1 MSTSA
6 TDSEPVVVVGVAT
19 RQLVGAQ
26 VVATALDQ
34 REGRPPAEQGGDRVG
49 EPRHVAVDD
58 LGLEG
63 QRRRR
68 DDGRT
73 AAVDGVEDG
82 RDEVRE
88 RLAGARAGLD
98 EEVLPGVDGPRHR
111 VGHLDLPG
119 PLDAPHA
126 GHGRVEER
134 VEGGHPSR
142 VCRLPTREGMA
153 SAPGRRAPGAEPPSA
168 AAGRSATMAS
178 VSLTDEP
185 SPRFPTDLEIASA
198 ATLRPMSEVAAAI
211 GLTDDDIE
219 PFGRDVAKLDLSL
232 LGRLAGRPQ
241 GKYVVVTAMTPTPLG
256 EGKTTTSVGLAQ
268 GLAKLG
274 HRPVVVLRQPSMGPT
289 FGIKGGAAG
298 GGYSQLVPME
308 RFNLHLTG
316 DFHAIAAA
324 HNLLAAMID
333 NHLHFG
339 NALDID
345 ERNITW
351 RRVVDINDR
360 SLRDIVI
367 GLGARIDGVPRQT
380 GFDITAAS
388 EVMVLLTL
396 ATSLSD
402 LRRRLGRIV
411 IGYTRSGDA
420 VTAEQLGAAG
430 AMAVLLRDALKPNLL
445 QTLEGGPA
453 LVHCGPFG
461 NIATGTSSV
470 IADLMAIRAGDIVVT
485 EAGFGADM
493 GAERFFNV
501 KCRVSGLAPDAA
513 VIVATVRALKAHSG
527 RFDIKPG
534 RPLPDDMLAENPGDV
549 AAGIPNLR
557 KQIQIVQRFGVTPVV
572 AINAFPTDFASEY
585 DVIRA
590 LCDKVGVRYAV
601 STHFTDGGDGALD
614 LGRMVLDALDEPN
627 SFDFLYTL
635 DAPLAQK
642 IETIARE
649 IYGADGIDIAPAAA
663 AALAEYERLG
673 FGTLPV
679 VIAKTHLSISSDP
692 TRLGAPTGWRLPVRE
707 VRAAVGAGYVYAIC
721 GDMRMMPGLARHP
734 NAERIDIDATGTTVG
749 LS

>member
-1 MSTSA
+1 MSLNDEST
-6 TDSEPVVVVGVAT
+6 TT
-19 RQLVGAQ
+19 
-26 VVATALDQ
+26 
-34 REGRPPAEQGGDRVG
+34 PA
-49 EPRHVAVDD
+49 PF
-58 LGLEG
+58 
-63 QRRRR
+63 
-68 DDGRT
+68 
-73 AAVDGVEDG
+73 
-82 RDEVRE
+82 
-88 RLAGARAGLD
+88 
-98 EEVLPGVDGPRHR
+98 
-111 VGHLDLPG
+111 
-119 PLDAPHA
+119 
-126 GHGRVEER
+126 
-134 VEGGHPSR
+134 PS
-142 VCRLPTREGMA
+142 
-153 SAPGRRAPGAEPPSA
+153 
-168 AAGRSATMAS
+168 
-178 VSLTDEP
+178 
-185 SPRFPTDLEIASA
+185 DLEIASA
-198 ATLRPMSEVAAAI
+198 ATLSPMSEVAASI
-211 GLTDDDIE
+211 GLTEDDIE
-219 PFGRDVAKLDLSL
+219 PFGRDVAKLDLAL
-232 LGRLAGRPQ
+232 LGRLAKRPQ

-268 GLAKLG
+268 GLAQLG

-339 NALDID
+339 NELGID

-351 RRVVDINDR
+351 RRVIDINDR
-360 SLRDIVI
+360 SLRDMVI
-367 GLGARIDGVPRQT
+367 GLGARMDGVPRQT

-396 ATSLSD
+396 ATSLAD

-411 IGYTRSGDA
+411 IGYTTTGEA

-470 IADLMAIRAGDIVVT
+470 IADLMAIRAGDMVIT

-493 GAERFFNV
+493 GAERFFDV
-501 KCRVSGLAPDAA
+501 KCRVSALAPDAA

-534 RPLPDDMLAENPGDV
+534 RPLPQDLLAENPGDV

-557 KQIQIVQRFGVTPVV
+557 KHIQIVQRFGVTPVV
-572 AINAFPTDFASEY
+572 AINAFGTDFESEY
-585 DVIRA
+585 DVIRS
-590 LCDKVGVRYAV
+590 LCDKMGVRYAV
-601 STHFTDGGDGALD
+601 STHFADGGRGALE
-614 LGRMVLDALDEPN
+614 LSRVVLDALEEPN
-627 SFDFLYTL
+627 HFEFLYTL
-635 DAPLAQK
+635 DMSLSQK
-642 IETIARE
+642 IETVARE
-649 IYGADGIDIAPAAA
+649 IYGADGIDVSPAAA
-663 AALAEYERLG
+663 AALADYERLG

-679 VIAKTHLSISSDP
+679 VIAKTHLSITSDP
-692 TRLGAPTGWRLPVRE
+692 TKLGAPTGWRLPVRE

-721 GDMRMMPGLARHP
+721 GDMRTMPGLARHP
-734 NAERIDIDATGTTVG
+734 NAERIDIDETGTTVG

>member
-1 MSTSA
+1 MSLNDES
-6 TDSEPVVVVGVAT
+6 
-19 RQLVGAQ
+19 
-26 VVATALDQ
+26 
-34 REGRPPAEQGGDRVG
+34 PA
-49 EPRHVAVDD
+49 PF
-58 LGLEG
+58 
-63 QRRRR
+63 
-68 DDGRT
+68 
-73 AAVDGVEDG
+73 
-82 RDEVRE
+82 
-88 RLAGARAGLD
+88 
-98 EEVLPGVDGPRHR
+98 
-111 VGHLDLPG
+111 
-119 PLDAPHA
+119 
-126 GHGRVEER
+126 
-134 VEGGHPSR
+134 PS
-142 VCRLPTREGMA
+142 
-153 SAPGRRAPGAEPPSA
+153 
-168 AAGRSATMAS
+168 
-178 VSLTDEP
+178 
-185 SPRFPTDLEIASA
+185 DLEIASA
-198 ATLRPMSEVAAAI
+198 ATLAPMAEIAASM
-211 GLTDDDIE
+211 GLTEDDIE
-219 PFGRDVAKLDLSL
+219 PFGRDVAKLELSL

-274 HRPVVVLRQPSMGPT
+274 RTPVVVLRQPSMGPT

-339 NALDID
+339 NELDID

-351 RRVVDINDR
+351 RRVIDVNDR
-360 SLRDIVI
+360 SLRDMVI

-396 ATSLSD
+396 ATSLAD

-411 IGYTRSGDA
+411 IGYTTTGEA

-430 AMAVLLRDALKPNLL
+430 AMAVLLKDALKPNLL

-470 IADLMAIRAGDIVVT
+470 IADLMAIRAGDMVIT

-501 KCRVSGLAPDAA
+501 KCRVSGLSPDAA
-513 VIVATVRALKAHSG
+513 VIVATIRALKAHSG
-527 RFDIKPG
+527 RFDVKPG
-534 RPLPDDMLAENPGDV
+534 RPLPAEMLAENPGDV

-557 KQIQIVQRFGVTPVV
+557 KHIEIVQRFGVTPVV
-572 AINAFPTDFASEY
+572 AINAFPSDHESEY
-585 DVIRA
+585 DVVRA
-590 LCDKVGVRYAV
+590 LCEKMGVRYAV
-601 STHFTDGGDGALD
+601 STHFAEGGEGALD
-614 LGRMVLDALDEPN
+614 LSRVLLEAMEEPTH
-627 SFDFLYTL
+627 FDYLYTL
-635 DAPLAQK
+635 DMPLAQK
-642 IETIARE
+642 IETVARE
-649 IYGADGIDIAPAAA
+649 VYGADGVDIAPAAA
-663 AALAEYERLG
+663 AALADYERLG

-692 TRLGAPTGWRLPVRE
+692 TKLGAPTGWRLPVRE

-721 GDMRMMPGLARHP
+721 GEMRMMPGLARHP
-734 NAERIDIDATGTTVG
+734 NAERIDIDERGNTVG